1 MPAPL
6 SIIIDDNELN
16 YEMNMSP
23 TGKKYRDKEIQSYFQ
38 YYFLPLFEKIDAS
51 KIVKPEKLKEI
62 INGFLDKEE
71 YTFNESISIPESI
84 GEKTGIRKT
93 TTIPVHKLSSELS
106 YTTTSID
113 SPTIDSPLIDSPL
126 TDSSLTGS
134 PLTGSSLTD
143 SSITGS
149 PLTGSPLTGSSRTN
163 TPSMSSS
170 ATFESINSFHDK
182 EIFFA
187 KEYNF
192 KPMNND
198 AYISCIEHILHEVI
212 MQYLYFNISKII
224 TYSEF
229 SELIIIPELYKIKLT
244 QNKDMFTVT
253 IFMQYINEKSKIKY
267 TNADIKRKPLLLIF
281 MIRMITETFTIFEKF
296 GIYHLDT
303 GHRNVFFI
311 TVERRTKLA
320 IIDFGT
326 SIVEGEQRLPTM
338 DGFPKKLISKNT
350 DLQQKIFQLW
360 EHTDNKNDYIDLIMG
375 EEVFGGYKKRKTRKI
390 TKRKKSQ
397 KKKRHIKP
405 TAARSLFSRK
415 KA

>member
-113 SPTIDSPLIDSPL
+113 SLTTGSPLIDSPLIDSPL
-126 TDSSLTGS
+126 TGSSITGSPLTGS
-134 PLTGSSLTD
+134 PLTGSPLTD
-143 SSITGS
+143 SSI
-149 PLTGSPLTGSSRTN
+149 TGSPLTGSSRTN

-338 DGFPKKLISKNT
+338 DGFPKKLISKK
-350 DLQQKIFQLW
+350 QKIPLDTFLLL
-360 EHTDNKNDYIDLIMG
+360 Y
-375 EEVFGGYKKRKTRKI
+375 
-390 TKRKKSQ
+390 
-397 KKKRHIKP
+397 
-405 TAARSLFSRK
+405 LFRLYSHL
-415 KA
+415 ANLNSCNS